1 MVRKRKMLRKVK
13 MLNSLTLSNKTQPV
27 RKPLKILTTK
37 LEATPL
43 GNNNRLSVTPA
54 PTLREGFQTLSN
66 TRTWEGFNR
75 FSVEKITL

>member
-1 MVRKRKMLRKVK
+1 MVRKRKTLRKVK

-54 PTLREGFQTLSN
+54 PTLREDFQTLSN
-66 TRTWEGFNR
+66 TRTWEDFNR